1 MKTKV
6 SAIIVTYNNA
16 KTIEFCLSSL
26 QKQSG
31 NFELEI
37 IVVDNNSNNETIYK
51 IEKFKISHLIRNQEN
66 LGFGKAINLG
76 VKIASGEYLLLLNP
90 DAELKEEALAKLL
103 EKIKSDE
110 KIAMVG
116 GKFISRIGEAMV
128 SFGNFPNFWTEFFQK
143 TRLAKLFP
151 IGRYICPTIFSK
163 KLFNT
168 FHQVDWVSGGFC
180 LIRKDIF
187 ERISGFDEKYFLYLE
202 DIDLAKKVKEQG
214 YKIVFTPNALAIH
227 HQERSGSASA
237 RIYEKESLRYYW
249 NKNLKK

>member
-1 MKTKV
+1 MKIKV

-37 IVVDNNSNNETIYK
+37 TVVDNNSNDETIYK
-51 IEKFKISHLIRNQEN
+51 IEKFKISHLIKNHEN

-76 VKIASGEYLLLLNP
+76 AKIASGEYLLLLNP

-103 EKIKSDE
+103 SVINSDE
-110 KIAMVG
+110 KNAMVG
-116 GKFISRIGEAMV
+116 GKFISRKGKAMV
-128 SFGNFPNFWTEFFQK
+128 SFGNFPSWWTEFFQK

-151 IGRYICPTIFSK
+151 VGRYINPTIFSK

-168 FHQVDWVSGGFC
+168 LHQVDWISGGFC
-180 LIRKDIF
+180 LISKSIF
-187 ERISGFDEKYFLYLE
+187 EQVDGFDKNYFLYLE
-202 DIDLAKKVKEQG
+202 DVDLAKKIKERG

-227 HQERSGSASA
+227 HQERSSSDRA
-237 RIYEKESLRYYW
+237 IKYEKESLKYYW
-249 NKNLKK
+249 HKNLKN